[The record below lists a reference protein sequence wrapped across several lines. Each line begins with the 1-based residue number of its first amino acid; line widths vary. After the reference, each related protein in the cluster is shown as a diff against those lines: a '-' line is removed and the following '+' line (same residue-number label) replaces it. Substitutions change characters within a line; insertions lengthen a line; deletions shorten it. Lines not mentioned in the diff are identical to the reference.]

1 MPRVMLR
8 KAYPAILPAT
18 YAMLDSALAVFAGAS
33 QRLTE
38 HSRIERT
45 RLDRRRWGRQLD
57 KLDHADLAGL
67 ARHERAVARDL
78 EMLCVPAANWPAS
91 IADASGQPVL
101 DVLIVGAGMN
111 GIAAAGSLLF
121 KGVRNI
127 AVVERSRPGQEGPW
141 LTFARMDT
149 LRSPKTLTGPSLGV
163 PSLTFRAWYE
173 AKYGLTAWE
182 ALYKIHN
189 TTWVEYL
196 SWLQKVLAL
205 PVSHGVALEALEPA
219 GSFIQAVLNENG
231 ARRKILTR
239 RVVLAT
245 GRAGAGGDLWPDFVD
260 RALAPE
266 LAAHTNDDVDFDALR
281 GKSIAVLGGGA
292 SAWDNAATALERGA
306 ARVDMYVRR
315 PYLPQ
320 VNKGRGSAFPG
331 FLHGWCSLPDAE
343 RWATMVY
350 LNDLQSPVPHETV
363 HRTTRLAG
371 FHIHFRS
378 AIEQAS
384 RAGEKVAVKIAG
396 HDEPKLHDFL
406 IVGTGFNVDPARIPE
421 LAHYAPN
428 IATWGDRY
436 QPAPDLRRRD
446 LERFP
451 YLGPGF
457 DLIEKTPG
465 SEPTLGKIHLVNFGA
480 HASHTAIASDIPGVN
495 IAAERV
501 AGAIVTSLFGED
513 IDHMRRR
520 VEEFNEPELESTP
533 FFVPESE
540 RS

>member
-1 MPRVMLR
+1 M
-8 KAYPAILPAT
+8 
-18 YAMLDSALAVFAGAS
+18 
-33 QRLTE
+33 
-38 HSRIERT
+38 
-45 RLDRRRWGRQLD
+45 D
-57 KLDHADLAGL
+57 KPEHADLERL

-78 EMLCVPAANWPAS
+78 EMLGVPATNWPAR
-91 IADASGQPVL
+91 IEDADGQPVL
-101 DVLIVGAGMN
+101 DALIVGAGMN

-121 KGVRNI
+121 RGVRNI
-127 AVVERSRPGQEGPW
+127 AVVERSKPGQEGPW

-149 LRSPKTLTGPSLGV
+149 LRSPKTLTGPALGV

-173 AKYGLTAWE
+173 AKYGLASWE

-189 TTWVEYL
+189 ATWVEYL

-219 GSFIQAVLNENG
+219 GCFVQAVLNENG
-231 ARRKILTR
+231 ARRKILAR

-260 RALAPE
+260 RALAPD
-266 LAAHTNDDVDFDALR
+266 LAAHTNDEIDFDALR

-331 FLHGWCSLPDAE
+331 FLHGWSSLPDAE

-350 LNDLQSPVPHETV
+350 LNDIQSPVPHETV
-363 HRTTRLAG
+363 NRTTRLAG

-378 AIEQAS
+378 AIETAV
-384 RAGEKVAVKIAG
+384 RANGKVALKIAG
-396 HDEPKLHDFL
+396 EDESRLHDFL
-406 IVGTGFNVDPARIPE
+406 IVGTGFNVDPAQIPE
-421 LAHYAPN
+421 LARYAPN
-428 IATWGDRY
+428 IATWYDRY

-457 DLIEKTPG
+457 ELTEKIPG
-465 SEPTLGKIHLVNFGA
+465 SDPTLGQIYLVNFGA
-480 HASHTAIASDIPGVN
+480 HVSHTAIASDIPGVN

-501 AGAIVTSLFGED
+501 AGAIVTSLFCED

-520 VEEFNEPELESTP
+520 VEDFNEPELENTP

>member
-1 MPRVMLR
+1 L
-8 KAYPAILPAT
+8 
-18 YAMLDSALAVFAGAS
+18 S
-33 QRLTE
+33 
-38 HSRIERT
+38 
-45 RLDRRRWGRQLD
+45 
-57 KLDHADLAGL
+57 KLDHGDPAGL
-67 ARHERAVARDL
+67 ALHERAVARDL
-78 EMLCVPAANWPAS
+78 EMLGVPAANWPAT
-91 IADASGQPVL
+91 ITDAAGEPVL
-101 DVLIVGAGMN
+101 DVLVVGAGMN

-127 AVVERSRPGQEGPW
+127 AVIERARPGEEGPW
-141 LTFARMDT
+141 LTYARMDT
-149 LRSPKTLTGPSLGV
+149 LRSPKTLTGPALGV

-173 AKYGLTAWE
+173 AQHGLAAWNS
-182 ALYKIHN
+182 LYKIHN
-189 TTWVEYL
+189 RTWVEYL

-205 PVSHGVALEALEPA
+205 PVSHGVAVEALEPA
-219 GSFIQAVLNENG
+219 GSFVQATLNEG
-231 ARRKILTR
+231 GVRRKLLTR

-260 RALAPE
+260 RALAPD
-266 LAAHTNDDVDFDALR
+266 LAAHTNDAIDFDALR
-281 GKSIAVLGGGA
+281 GKSIAILGGGA

-331 FLHGWCSLPDAE
+331 FLHGWSSLSDAE
-343 RWATMVY
+343 RWVMMVY
-350 LNDLQSPVPHETV
+350 LNDIQSPVPHETV
-363 HRTTRLAG
+363 NRTMKLSG

-378 AIEQAS
+378 AIEAAS
-384 RAGEKVAVKIAG
+384 RGDGKVSVKIAD
-396 HDEPKLHDFL
+396 HEAPRLHDFL
-406 IVGTGFNVDPARIPE
+406 IVGTGFNVDPTRIPE
-421 LAHYAPN
+421 LARYASN

-436 QPAPDLRRRD
+436 QPSPDLRRRD

-457 DLIEKTPG
+457 ELTETNPG
-465 SEPTLGKIHLVNFGA
+465 SEPTLAHIHLVNFGA

-501 AGAIVTSLFGED
+501 AGAIVTSLFCED

-520 VEEFNEPELESTP
+520 VEAFNEPELESTP

>member
-1 MPRVMLR
+1 V
-8 KAYPAILPAT
+8 
-18 YAMLDSALAVFAGAS
+18 DHGARHLS
-33 QRLTE
+33 KVD
-38 HSRIERT
+38 RI
-45 RLDRRRWGRQLD
+45 
-57 KLDHADLAGL
+57 DLAGL
-67 ARHERAVARDL
+67 ALHERAVARDL
-78 EMLCVPAANWPAS
+78 EILGVPAANWPAK
-91 IADASGQPVL
+91 IEDATGQPVL

-111 GIAAAGSLLF
+111 GIAAAGSLMC
-121 KGVRNI
+121 KGIRNI

-149 LRSPKTLTGPSLGV
+149 LRSPKTLTGPALGV

-173 AKYGLTAWE
+173 AKYGLNAWE

-189 TTWVEYL
+189 RTWVEYL

-205 PVSHGVALEALEPA
+205 PVRHGAALEALEPA
-219 GSFIQAVLNENG
+219 GPFVRAMLNEG
-231 ARRKILTR
+231 RVRRNVLAR

-245 GRAGAGGDLWPDFVD
+245 GRAGAGGVFWPDFID
-260 RALAPE
+260 RALIPD
-266 LAAHTNDDVDFDALR
+266 LAAHTNDDIDFAALR
-281 GKSIAVLGGGA
+281 GKSIAILGGGA

-331 FLHGWCSLPDAE
+331 FLHGWSSLPDAE

-350 LNDLQSPVPHETV
+350 LNDLQAPVPHETV
-363 HRTTRLAG
+363 NRTTKLSD
-371 FHIHFRS
+371 FHIHFRTG
-378 AIEQAS
+378 IETVS
-384 RAGEKVAVKIAG
+384 RADGKVAMKIAG
-396 HDEPKLHDFL
+396 QDETRMHDFL
-406 IVGTGFNVDPARIPE
+406 IVGTGFNVDPALVPE
-421 LAHYAPN
+421 LASYASN
-428 IATWGDRY
+428 IATWYDRY
-436 QPAPDLRRRD
+436 QPAPDFRRRD

-457 DLIEKTPG
+457 ELTEKTPG
-465 SEPTLGKIHLVNFGA
+465 SDPTVGQIHLVNFGA
-480 HASHTAIASDIPGVN
+480 HASHAGIASDIPGVN

-501 AGAIVTSLFGED
+501 AGAIVTSLFRED
-513 IDHMRRR
+513 IDHMRRK
-520 VEEFNEPELESTP
+520 VEAYNEPELAGTP

>member
-1 MPRVMLR
+1 MPRTDLALR
-8 KAYPAILPAT
+8 RCKNAAPRIVNFVRTVDDGAIQLSELDRA
-18 YAMLDSALAVFAGAS
+18 DSAA
-33 QRLTE
+33 
-38 HSRIERT
+38 
-45 RLDRRRWGRQLD
+45 
-57 KLDHADLAGL
+57 L
-67 ARHERAVARDL
+67 ARHERAVARDV
-78 EMLCVPAANWPAS
+78 EMLGVPAANWPAS
-91 IADASGQPVL
+91 IEDASGQPVL

-111 GIAAAGSLLF
+111 GIAAAGSLMF

-127 AVVERSRPGQEGPW
+127 AVVERSQLGQEGPW
-141 LTFARMDT
+141 LTYARMDT

-173 AKYGLTAWE
+173 AKYGVNAWE

-189 TTWVEYL
+189 GTWVEYL

-205 PVSHGVALEALEPA
+205 PVSHGVTVEALEPA
-219 GSFIQAVLNENG
+219 GSFVQAVLNEGG
-231 ARRKILTR
+231 ARRNLLAR

-245 GRAGAGGDLWPDFVD
+245 GRAGAGGAFWPDFVD
-260 RALAPE
+260 RGLAPD
-266 LAAHTNDDVDFDALR
+266 LAAHTNDDIDFEALR
-281 GKSIAVLGGGA
+281 GKSVALLGSGS
-292 SAWDNAATALERGA
+292 SAWDNAATALEHGA

-331 FLHGWCSLPDAE
+331 FLHGWSSLPDAE

-363 HRTTRLAG
+363 NRTMRLSG
-371 FHIHFRS
+371 FHVHFRA
-378 AIEQAS
+378 AIETAS
-384 RAGEKVAVKIAG
+384 RADGKVAMKVAG
-396 HDEPKLHDFL
+396 QGEPRLHDFL

-421 LAHYAPN
+421 LACYAPN
-428 IATWGDRY
+428 IATWHDRY

-457 DLIEKTPG
+457 ELTEKTPG
-465 SEPTLGKIHLVNFGA
+465 SDPTLGRIYLVNFGA

-501 AGAIVTSLFGED
+501 AGAIVTSLFRED

-520 VEEFNEPELESTP
+520 VEEFNEPELASTP

>member
-1 MPRVMLR
+1 M
-8 KAYPAILPAT
+8 
-18 YAMLDSALAVFAGAS
+18 
-33 QRLTE
+33 
-38 HSRIERT
+38 ERAE
-45 RLDRRRWGRQLD
+45 R
-57 KLDHADLAGL
+57 ADLAGL

-78 EMLCVPAANWPAS
+78 EMLGVPAANWPAS
-91 IADASGQPVL
+91 ITDANGQPVL

-127 AVVERSRPGQEGPW
+127 SVVERSRRGQEGPW
-141 LTFARMDT
+141 LTYARMDT
-149 LRSPKTLTGPSLGV
+149 LRSPKTLTGPALGV

-173 AKYGLTAWE
+173 AKYGLAAWE

-189 TTWVEYL
+189 ATWVEYL
-196 SWLQKVLAL
+196 SWLQEMLAL

-219 GSFIQAVLNENG
+219 GSFVQAVLNDG
-231 ARRKILTR
+231 VRRKVLTR

-245 GRAGAGGDLWPDFVD
+245 GRAGAGGDLWPDSVD
-260 RALAPE
+260 PALTPD
-266 LAAHTNDDVDFDALR
+266 LAAHTNDHIDFDTLR

-306 ARVDMYVRR
+306 ARIDMYVRR

-331 FLHGWCSLPDAE
+331 FLHGWFSLPDAE

-350 LNDLQSPVPHETV
+350 LNDVQSPVPHETV
-363 HRTTRLAG
+363 NRTMRLAG
-371 FHIHFRS
+371 FHIHFSS
-378 AIEQAS
+378 AIERAS
-384 RAGEKVAVKIAG
+384 RAGDNVAVKIAG
-396 HDEPKLHDFL
+396 QEEPKLHDFL
-406 IVGTGFNVDPARIPE
+406 IVGAGFNVDPLRIPE
-421 LAHYAPN
+421 LAPYASN

-446 LERFP
+446 LARFP

-457 DLIEKTPG
+457 ELIEKKPG

-501 AGAIVTSLFGED
+501 AGAIVNSLFSED

-520 VEEFNEPELESTP
+520 VEAFNEPELESTP

-540 RS
+540 RR

>member
-1 MPRVMLR
+1 MS
-8 KAYPAILPAT
+8 KHDQADPA
-18 YAMLDSALAVFAGAS
+18 ALA
-33 QRLTE
+33 Q
-38 HSRIERT
+38 
-45 RLDRRRWGRQLD
+45 
-57 KLDHADLAGL
+57 
-67 ARHERAVARDL
+67 HERAVARDL
-78 EMLCVPAANWPAS
+78 EMLGVPAANWPAS
-91 IADASGQPVL
+91 ISDASGRPVL

-111 GIAAAGSLLF
+111 GIAAAGDLLF

-127 AVVERSRPGQEGPW
+127 AVIERARPGQEGPW

-149 LRSPKTLTGPSLGV
+149 LRSPKTLTGPALGV

-173 AKYGLTAWE
+173 AQYGVAAWE

-189 TTWVEYL
+189 ETWVDYL
-196 SWLQKVLAL
+196 SWLQKMLAL
-205 PVSHGVALEALEPA
+205 PVSHGVALDALEPA
-219 GSFIQAVLNENG
+219 GNFVQAALNDNG
-231 ARRKILTR
+231 TRRNIRAR

-260 RALAPE
+260 RALVPD
-266 LAAHTNDDVDFDALR
+266 LAAHTNDAIDFESLR

-331 FLHGWCSLPDAE
+331 FLHGWASLPDAE
-343 RWATMVY
+343 RWAMMVY
-350 LNDLQSPVPHETV
+350 LNDIQSPVPHETV
-363 HRTTRLAG
+363 HRTIKQSG
-371 FHIHFRS
+371 FHIHFR
-378 AIEQAS
+378 AAVERAS
-384 RAGEKVAVKIAG
+384 RVNGTLAVKIAG
-396 HDEPKLHDFL
+396 HDQPRLHDFL
-406 IVGTGFNVDPARIPE
+406 IVGTGFNVDPMRIPE
-421 LAHYAPN
+421 LAHYAAE

-436 QPAPDLRRRD
+436 QPPPDLRRRD

-451 YLGPGF
+451 YLGAGF
-457 DLIEKTPG
+457 ELIGKTPG
-465 SEPTLGKIHLVNFGA
+465 REPTLGKIHLLNHGA

-501 AGAIVTSLFGED
+501 AGAIVASLFSED
-513 IDHMRRR
+513 IEHMRRR
-520 VEEFNEPELESTP
+520 VEAFNEPELESTP

-540 RS
+540 RR

>member
-1 MPRVMLR
+1 ML
-8 KAYPAILPAT
+8 
-18 YAMLDSALAVFAGAS
+18 G
-33 QRLTE
+33 
-38 HSRIERT
+38 
-45 RLDRRRWGRQLD
+45 
-57 KLDHADLAGL
+57 
-67 ARHERAVARDL
+67 
-78 EMLCVPAANWPAS
+78 VPAANWPAS
-91 IADASGQPVL
+91 ISASAGQPIL
-101 DVLIVGAGMN
+101 DVLVVGAGMN

-127 AVVERSRPGQEGPW
+127 AVVERSQPGEEGPW
-141 LTFARMDT
+141 LTYARMDT
-149 LRSPKTLTGPSLGV
+149 LRSPKTLTGPALGV

-173 AKYGLTAWE
+173 AKYGLAAWE

-189 TTWVEYL
+189 RTWVEYL

-205 PVSHGVALEALEPA
+205 PVIHGVAVEALEPA
-219 GSFIQAVLNENG
+219 GSFVQVTLDEGG

-260 RALAPE
+260 RALAPDP
-266 LAAHTNDDVDFDALR
+266 AAHTNDAIDFDALR
-281 GKSIAVLGGGA
+281 GKSIAILGGGA

-315 PYLPQ
+315 SYLPQ

-331 FLHGWCSLPDAE
+331 FLHGWSSLPDAE
-343 RWATMVY
+343 RWAVMVY
-350 LNDLQSPVPHETV
+350 LNDIQSPVPHETV
-363 HRTTRLAG
+363 NRTTKLSG

-378 AIEQAS
+378 AIETAS
-384 RAGEKVAVKIAG
+384 RADEKVAVKIAG
-396 HDEPKLHDFL
+396 HAEVKLHDFL

-421 LAHYAPN
+421 LARYAPD
-428 IATWGDRY
+428 IATWHDRY
-436 QPAPDLRRRD
+436 QPPPDLRRRD

-457 DLIEKTPG
+457 ELTEKIPG
-465 SEPTLGKIHLVNFGA
+465 SVPTLGKIHLVNFGA

-501 AGAIVTSLFGED
+501 AAAIVTSLFGED

-533 FFVPESE
+533 YFVPESE